1 MKKTIIAILVAS
13 GLVAAGVAIW
23 FFTLPKTEGMAG
35 GPDKRVA
42 RPVSVHTVPV
52 ATGAVP
58 IVLDAVG
65 TVEADQSVA
74 VRAEVSGVLQ
84 KIAFREGD
92 QVKAGQLLFQIDP
105 GVPQAEVD
113 KARANLARDQAAAD
127 EAQAQARRLQNLAA
141 KEFVTQQE
149 YAQAMAQEQAA
160 IATVRAD
167 QAALK
172 SVQLQLAYSRITSPI
187 SGRAGI
193 LNIKP
198 GNLVSATSTTP
209 LVTINAILPVMV
221 SFSVPQQQL
230 QAIREQQHKHT
241 LAVEIRRDAN
251 DAVLTKGVLVFIDN
265 AVDTLT
271 GTIRMKARIPNQD
284 EAIWPGEL
292 VSLRLILGIQK
303 DALIVPE
310 SAIQLGQNG
319 AYVYTVAD
327 GKAHMQAVKVA
338 RQVGSQVVVTEG
350 LNAGQQVIISPPNTL
365 RPESPVELAGAKKAA
380 GGKEGGGGK
389 PGPEAAGGGSRP

>member
-1 MKKTIIAILVAS
+1 MKKSIIAILIAS
-13 GLVAAGVAIW
+13 GVVAAGVAVW

-42 RPVSVHTVPV
+42 RPVQVRTVTV

-65 TVEADQSVA
+65 AVEADQSVA

-84 KIAFREGD
+84 TIAFREGD

-198 GNLVSATSTTP
+198 GNLVSSTSTTP
-209 LVTINAILPVMV
+209 LVTINAIRPVMV

-241 LAVEIRRDAN
+241 LTVEIRRDAN
-251 DAVLTKGVLVFIDN
+251 DAVLTKGALAFIDN

-292 VSLRLILGIQK
+292 VSLRLILSIQQ
-303 DALIVPE
+303 DALTVPE
-310 SAIQLGQNG
+310 TAIQLGQNG
-319 AYVYTVAD
+319 TSVYAVVD

-338 RQVGSQVVVTEG
+338 RQVGSQVVVAEG
-350 LNAGQQVIISPPNTL
+350 LSAGQQVIVSPPNTL

-380 GGKEGGGGK
+380 GGKEGAGGK
-389 PGPEAAGGGSRP
+389 PGSEAADGGSRP

>member
-127 EAQAQARRLQNLAA
+127 EAQAQAHRLQNLAA